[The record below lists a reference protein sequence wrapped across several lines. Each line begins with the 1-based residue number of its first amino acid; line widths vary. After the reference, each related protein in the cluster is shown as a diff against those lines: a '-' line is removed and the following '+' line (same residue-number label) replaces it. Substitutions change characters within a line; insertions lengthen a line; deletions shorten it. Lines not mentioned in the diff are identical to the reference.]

1 MKTFIFENKDE
12 MGAAAAHCAAGLIKD
27 SIKTKGS
34 ANIIL
39 ATGASQFEMLANLV
53 SFSDIDWSKVRMFH
67 LDGYIGISETHPAS
81 FKRYLRERFVKKVPS
96 LKMVCWVEADKEDP
110 EQECRRLGDIILA
123 HPIDVAMVGFGEN
136 GHLAFNDPPADFETE
151 KPYIVVALDKKC
163 RQQQVGEGWFKSL
176 DEVPT
181 QAVSMSIK
189 QIMKS
194 KYIVTTVP
202 DERKAI
208 AVKNALEDEVTNM
221 CPASILQK
229 HPNCTVFLDKY
240 SSSLL
245 AKYKNQ

>member
-1 MKTFIFENKDE
+1 MKTFIFENKDK
-12 MGAAAAHCAAGLIKD
+12 MGSAAARYAADLIKN

-39 ATGASQFEMLANLV
+39 ATGVSQFEMLTNLV
-53 SFSDIDWSKVRMFH
+53 SFSDVDWSKVAMFH
-67 LDGYIGISETHPAS
+67 LDGYIGIPETHPAS
-81 FKRYLRERFVKKVPS
+81 FKKYLRERFVEKVPS
-96 LKMVCWVEADKEDP
+96 LKMVCWVEADKKDP
-110 EQECRRLGDIILA
+110 EQECRRLGDIISTY
-123 HPIDVAMVGFGEN
+123 PIDVAMVGFGEN

-163 RQQQVGEGWFKSL
+163 REQQAGEGWFKSL
-176 DEVPT
+176 EEVPT
-181 QAVSMSIK
+181 QAISMSIK

-194 KYIVTTVP
+194 KYIIATVP

-208 AVKNALEDEVTNM
+208 AVKNALEGEVANI

-245 AKYKNQ
+245 KKGFI